1 MGLALRKDGEGLTLL
16 AERFAVDEWVSGDDV
31 VAGELLDVEE
41 LPEGAE
47 VAHRLRALRDALP
60 LRLRQEE
67 IDPIEE

>member
-1 MGLALRKDGEGLTLL
+1 L
-16 AERFAVDEWVSGDDV
+16 VSGDDV
-31 VAGELLDVEE
+31 VAEELLDVEE